1 MTSLGNCSVS
11 FDVFTSNIF
20 LALLNLISAVLAV
33 CSNVLILAAFYQT
46 RSLRSISNFFI
57 ASLAVSDL
65 LVGLAVNPVYVA
77 IHLSGVAFD
86 FTRVWPVRLAEN
98 WLWIQSVITS
108 TFNLTAISL
117 DRYIAVTRTFL
128 YTQTVT
134 KQRCIVGVIFV
145 WTFSVLF
152 ASIRFLIHDSRY
164 LPILWITTTTAMV
177 LLPLLIICYCYFH
190 IFRAARRQQRQIA
203 ILSSVNAAYG
213 NIILKNKKTAWTI
226 GIIIG
231 LFVIMWTPSL
241 ILSFVDLAMVGSCKR
256 LKLTL
261 GWHFAT
267 FVSFFSSCC
276 NPWVYAARS
285 RKFRQAFKRVL
296 RPQRNDSS
304 AQVATS
310 LESFRSPGLVV
321 VSV

>member
-1 MTSLGNCSVS
+1 M
-11 FDVFTSNIF
+11 F
-20 LALLNLISAVLAV
+20 LLQIYSSRYLTNISAVLAV

-77 IHLSGVAFD
+77 MHLTGVAFD

-128 YTQTVT
+128 YTQTVG
-134 KQRCIVGVIFV
+134 IVASLALYLSGPFQFFF
-145 WTFSVLF
+145 TSV
-152 ASIRFLIHDSRY
+152 RFLIHDSRY
-164 LPILWITTTTAMV
+164 SPILWITTTTAMV

-213 NIILKNKKTAWTI
+213 NIILKNKKAAWTI
-226 GIIIG
+226 GMIIG

-241 ILSFVDLAMVGSCKR
+241 ILSFVDLAMVRSCKR

-285 RKFRQAFKRVL
+285 REFRQAFKRVL
-296 RPQRNDSS
+296 RPQRNGSS
-304 AQVATS
+304 TQVATS